1 VARPEGGFRSEKRGV
16 VDIMRHPEDHHHET
30 SAELLVCITLADGN
44 QSMVLDLMHGH
55 YASTVRAAHAIGL
68 G

>member
-1 VARPEGGFRSEKRGV
+1 MARPEGGFRSEKRGV

-30 SAELLVCITLADGN
+30 SVELLACITLADGSL
-44 QSMVLDLMHGH
+44 SMVLDLMHGH
-55 YASTVRAAHAIGL
+55 HVGTVHAAHAIGL